1 MKSGIALLLTGAS
14 VDLAATIHAVE
25 LARRTTGILH
35 TVSKACRKNDVMS
48 FSTEGMPEQY
58 VSLAT
63 RIGNQHGVRTHAHI
77 LERLTGQPLIRFLCE
92 QRIFCLVL
100 GVNDQKGFERK
111 TVWVNLLRKQLQASV
126 NWYLSDLWSVIM
138 TPWDAV
144 NLGRAIA
151 EANSRFQPSMSGEFS
166 PDGGEGFDIFSTV
179 LQHNKKE

>member
-14 VDLAATIHAVE
+14 VDLTATIHAVE

-35 TVSKACRKNDVMS
+35 TVSKASRKYDGKS
-48 FSTEGMPEQY
+48 SSLEETSEQY

-63 RIGNQHGVRTHAHI
+63 RIGNQQGVRTHTHI
-77 LERLTGQPLIRFLCE
+77 LERLTGQPLIRFLCA

-100 GVNDQKGFERK
+100 GVNDRKGFERK
-111 TVWVNLLRKQLQASV
+111 TVWVNLLRKQLQTSV
-126 NWYLSDLWSVIM
+126 NWYLPDLWSVIM

-144 NLGRAIA
+144 TLGRAIA
-151 EANSRFQPSMSGEFS
+151 EANSRFQTFRPGEFS
-166 PDGGEGFDIFSTV
+166 PDGGEGIDIFSTV